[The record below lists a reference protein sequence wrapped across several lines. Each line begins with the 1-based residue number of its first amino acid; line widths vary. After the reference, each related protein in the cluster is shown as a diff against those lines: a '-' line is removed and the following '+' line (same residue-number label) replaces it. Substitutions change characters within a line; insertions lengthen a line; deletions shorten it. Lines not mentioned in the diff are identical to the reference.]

1 MIHATYDRD
10 GRMHTLSV
18 NGHAGYA
25 KRGEDIVC
33 AGVSAIVY
41 SLVAWLENN
50 SESEEYVSIDEHN
63 GEVVIACEG
72 DDNVASVFY
81 MAAIGIETISN
92 TYPDHVD
99 INIVG
104 IAD

>member
-1 MIHATYDRD
+1 MIIARYDRD
-10 GRMHTLSV
+10 GEMHTLSV

-25 KRGEDIVC
+25 EKGQDIVC

-41 SLVAWLENN
+41 ALIGWLENN
-50 SESEEYVSIDEHN
+50 IETFASIDENN
-63 GEVVIACEG
+63 GEVVISCEG
-72 DDNVASVFY
+72 DERVEAVFY
-81 MAAIGIETISN
+81 MAAIGIESIMN

-99 INIVG
+99 IEIVG